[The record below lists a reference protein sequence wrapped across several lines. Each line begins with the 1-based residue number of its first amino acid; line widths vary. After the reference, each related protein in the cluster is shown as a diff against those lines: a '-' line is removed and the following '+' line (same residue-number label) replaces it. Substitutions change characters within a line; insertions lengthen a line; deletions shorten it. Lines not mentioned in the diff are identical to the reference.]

1 MKTKLYSAIAIASLV
16 LSSCGGGQSDE
27 DSAKQLEQLKKD
39 STEKANKK
47 AQASVPVEM
56 TWEELQ
62 KLDPKEIEDASFDNA
77 RKTVIIEGY
86 LSMPGSIYTSGN
98 SIRCHLYPRDG
109 QSKGFYVNLEFQQGK
124 TANHMEKMPTKYTLD
139 DFKVHTDNNEV
150 VGQNGYVKI
159 TGELSRI
166 DGEYATLYIKKVEK
180 AEPKPFDY
188 AAAATQLTDANIKDM
203 DGKLVYV
210 DGTLDVPMFVYIT
223 ETMAL
228 DLEGSGLKSK
238 FSTYVTVGDGPNQI
252 SNLPSGWSQK
262 DVKIH
267 DNTGAV
273 IKGKTRVY
281 GMFSKPLTSIG
292 DNKGTIYVER
302 IGK

>member
-1 MKTKLYSAIAIASLV
+1 MKTKLYSAIAIALLA

-62 KLDPKEIEDASFDNA
+62 KLDPKEVDDASFDNA
-77 RKTVIIEGY
+77 RKTIIIEGY
-86 LSMPGSIYTSGN
+86 LSMPGMLYTSGN
-98 SIRCHLYPRDG
+98 SIRCHMYPRGG

-124 TANHMEKMPTKYTLD
+124 TPNHMEKMPSKYTLN

-180 AEPKPFDY
+180 AEPKAFDY
-188 AAAATQLTDANIKDM
+188 AAAATQLTDANMNDM
-203 DGKLVYV
+203 ENKLVYV
-210 DGTLDVPMFVYIT
+210 DGSLEVPMFVFIEDDMT
-223 ETMAL
+223 L
-228 DLEGSGLKSK
+228 DLKGTGLKGEIK
-238 FSTYVTVGDGPNQI
+238 ANVFVGDGPNQI
-252 SNLPSGWSQK
+252 SNLPKGWSPS

-267 DNTGAV
+267 DNTGKV
-273 IKGKTRVY
+273 IKGKTRIY
-281 GMFSKPLTSIG
+281 GTFTKSTIGDTKGYIHVESIG
-292 DNKGTIYVER
+292 K
-302 IGK
+302 